1 MSELTITGIALEP
14 PRIEAVTRR
23 GQPVTMSHF
32 YFQHD
37 GDGIKAD
44 ALHAIYYGKPLAFDT
59 GAQLTL
65 MGKIQ
70 QGVWLTREDDK
81 TYKIQDFVVHSV
93 EAKK

>member
-1 MSELTITGIALEP
+1 MNELTITGTALEP

-23 GQPVTMSHF
+23 GRPVTMSHF

-37 GDGIKAD
+37 GDEIKAD
-44 ALHAIYYGKPLAFDT
+44 ATHVIYYGKPLAFST
-59 GAQLTL
+59 GARLILIGRT
-65 MGKIQ
+65 Q
-70 QGVWLTREDDK
+70 QDVWLTRENGK